1 MKSSLGILA
10 TALLA
15 ATPWVVAPAAAAP
28 ISSSMGLQDV
38 VESPIQT
45 VQHRWRGGYRGGYR
59 GYRGYGS
66 GFATGLIIGGAIGGA
81 PYYSGYP
88 YPYGYGAYSY
98 PYTYPYAGGGAVAY
112 CAQRFRSYDPMS
124 GTYLGYDGYR
134 HPCP

>member
-1 MKSSLGILA
+1 
-10 TALLA
+10 
-15 ATPWVVAPAAAAP
+15 
-28 ISSSMGLQDV
+28 MGLQDV

-88 YPYGYGAYSY
+88 YPYPYGYGAYSY